1 MQDDWPE
8 FAAYVRENG
17 SYMAP
22 MLDLSS
28 HENLPAARRSSEL
41 QRSSYGQG
49 AGPSKDAEFGGGM
62 GHGGPPH
69 RESTPSL
76 RGSGRGGPG
85 SISGQS
91 QRSVLENVR
100 GSGVNGLRD
109 WAKSRNSQ
117 RAPTIFSRDRAIE
130 KNALAE
136 SAERIYLRYLLPGA
150 EHEIYLP
157 PALRLTNVPVSTDGK
172 VSPLIPDLFHA
183 QKLYIFRALE
193 QDAFPRF
200 LRAKAFGNLTPTS
213 AMLRLIVGLVILWGA
228 FTLSFTFVFL
238 DWSPKARRLYI
249 IIPYFFAFNLL
260 VAAYY
265 SLSPLLALFFQSE
278 TTPFRFITVG
288 EGYVRKLLLL
298 RGLWIEALTI
308 LLTAIFTIIFTL
320 VPGRR
325 L

>member
-1 MQDDWPE
+1 LKRSGRSVEDDWPE
-8 FAAYVRENG
+8 FAGYVRENG

-22 MLDLSS
+22 LLDLNSR
-28 HENLPAARRSSEL
+28 ETLPAARRSSEL
-41 QRSSYGQG
+41 QRSSYTGVG
-49 AGPSKDAEFGGGM
+49 TSKDAE
-62 GHGGPPH
+62 HGQYHDAH
-69 RESTPSL
+69 RQSTPSL
-76 RGSGRGGPG
+76 RGTGRGGPA
-85 SISGQS
+85 SIHST
-91 QRSVLENVR
+91 RSAIENVR
-100 GSGVNGLRD
+100 GSIRD
-109 WAKSRNSQ
+109 WGKGRQSQQ
-117 RAPTIFSRDRAIE
+117 RAPTIIPRDRAIE

-172 VSPLIPDLFHA
+172 ISPLIPDLFHA
-183 QKLYIFRALE
+183 QKIYIFRALE

-238 DWSPKARRLYI
+238 DWSPKARRLFI

-265 SLSPLLALFFQSE
+265 SLSPLLAVFAQSE

-298 RGLWIEALTI
+298 RGLWIEALAI
-308 LLTAIFTIIFTL
+308 LLTAIFTIIFSL
-320 VPGRR
+320 VPGHR

>member
-1 MQDDWPE
+1 
-8 FAAYVRENG
+8 
-17 SYMAP
+17 MAP
-22 MLDLSS
+22 LLDLHS
-28 HENLPAARRSSEL
+28 HESLPAARRSSEL
-41 QRSSYGQG
+41 QRSSYTNV
-49 AGPSKDAEFGGGM
+49 AGPSKDAEYSGLGG
-62 GHGGPPH
+62 H
-69 RESTPSL
+69 RGSTPSL
-76 RGSGRGGPG
+76 RGAGRGGPG

-91 QRSVLENVR
+91 QRSALENVR
-100 GSGVNGLRD
+100 GGGSGAHGLRD
-109 WAKSRNSQ
+109 WTKSRNSQ

-213 AMLRLIVGLVILWGA
+213 AMLRLILGLVILWGA

-238 DWSPKARRLYI
+238 DWSPKARRLFI

-298 RGLWIEALTI
+298 RGLWIEALAV

-320 VPGRR
+320 VPGHR

>member
-1 MQDDWPE
+1 MKRSGRSVEDDWPE
-8 FAAYVRENG
+8 FAGYVRENG
-17 SYMAP
+17 SYMVP
-22 MLDLSS
+22 LLDLNSR
-28 HENLPAARRSSEL
+28 ETLPAARRSSEL
-41 QRSSYGQG
+41 QRSSYTGVG
-49 AGPSKDAEFGGGM
+49 TSKDAE
-62 GHGGPPH
+62 HGQYHDAH
-69 RESTPSL
+69 RQSTPSL
-76 RGSGRGGPG
+76 RGTGRGGPA
-85 SISGQS
+85 SIHST
-91 QRSVLENVR
+91 RSAIENVR
-100 GSGVNGLRD
+100 GSIRD
-109 WAKSRNSQ
+109 WGKGRQSQQ
-117 RAPTIFSRDRAIE
+117 RAPTIIPRNRAIE

-172 VSPLIPDLFHA
+172 ISPLIPDLFHA
-183 QKLYIFRALE
+183 QKIYIFRALE

-238 DWSPKARRLYI
+238 DWSPKARRLFI

-265 SLSPLLALFFQSE
+265 SLSPLLAVFAQSE

-298 RGLWIEALTI
+298 RGLWIEALAI
-308 LLTAIFTIIFTL
+308 LLTAIFTIIFSL
-320 VPGRR
+320 VPGHR